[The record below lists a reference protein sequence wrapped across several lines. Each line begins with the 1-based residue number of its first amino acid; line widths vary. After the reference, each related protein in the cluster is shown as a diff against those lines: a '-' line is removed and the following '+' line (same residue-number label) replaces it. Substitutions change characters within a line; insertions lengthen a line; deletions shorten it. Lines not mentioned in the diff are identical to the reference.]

1 MGEAVELS
9 EDLLKLIKKEPE
21 LLNDVYREIWESL
34 GIETAVAFYGYFR
47 GQQISY
53 PMRLL
58 SPEGVRR
65 CIFREYDGCNLRQL
79 AVKFGY
85 SEKSLRRILSEESK
99 T

>member
-1 MGEAVELS
+1 MGAAVELS

-21 LLNDVYREIWESL
+21 LLNDVYREIGDSM

-65 CIFREYDGCNLRQL
+65 CIIREYNGSNLRQL

>member
-9 EDLLKLIKKEPE
+9 EELLKLIKKEPE
-21 LLNDVYREIWESL
+21 LLNDVYREIGESL

-58 SPEGVRR
+58 SAEGVRR
-65 CIFREYDGCNLRQL
+65 CIIREYNGSNLRQL

>member
-1 MGEAVELS
+1 MREAAELS
-9 EDLLKLIKKEPE
+9 EDLVMLVKKEPE
-21 LLNDVYREIWESL
+21 LLNDVYREIGESL

-65 CIFREYDGCNLRQL
+65 CIIREYNGSNLRQL
-79 AVKFGY
+79 AAKYGY
-85 SEKSLRRILSEESK
+85 SEKSLRRILSEESGI
-99 T
+99 